1 MGTARSTKDC
11 LNITKDSG
19 TGGMAQTMNEGGL
32 EFGPQS
38 PCKNA

>member
-1 MGTARSTKDC
+1 MGTASSAEDR

-19 TGGMAQTMNEGGL
+19 TGGMAQSVNVRGL